1 MMMRRAIFLVLL
13 LGGCEQIDP
22 FTREGAWRPMRANE
36 ANLRVHVAD
45 PAMLERGVDDR
56 RADGAATAA
65 AVHRYRTDRVKPLAA
80 SGVARIQA
88 TGAGGAAPAAAGG
101 GDGGR

>member
-1 MMMRRAIFLVLL
+1 MIRRAVVLLLL
-13 LGGCEQIDP
+13 LGGCQQIDP
-22 FTREGAWRPMRANE
+22 YTRDGAWRPIRANE

-45 PAMLERGVDDR
+45 PAMLERGVDNP
-56 RADGAATAA
+56 RADGAVTAA

-88 TGAGGAAPAAAGG
+88 TGAGGAAASGGG

>member
-1 MMMRRAIFLVLL
+1 MIRRALVLALL

-22 FTREGAWRPMRANE
+22 YAREGVWRPTRANE
-36 ANLRVHVAD
+36 ANLRIHVAD
-45 PAMLERGVDDR
+45 PAMLDRGVDDPR
-56 RADGAATAA
+56 SDGAVTAA

-88 TGAGGAAPAAAGG
+88 TGAGGAAPVGAGG

>member
-1 MMMRRAIFLVLL
+1 MRRAVLLLAL
-13 LGGCEQIDP
+13 LGGCEQMDP
-22 FTREGAWRPMRANE
+22 YTRPGNWRPLRSNE

-56 RADGAATAA
+56 RGDGQVTAA
-65 AVHRYRTDRVKPLAA
+65 ALQRYRTDRVRALPA
-80 SGVARIQA
+80 SGVARVQA
-88 TGAGGAAPAAAGG
+88 TGSAGTPAAANGG

>member
-1 MMMRRAIFLVLL
+1 MMRRAVLMVLL

-22 FTREGAWRPMRANE
+22 FTRPGAWRPGGANE
-36 ANLRVHVAD
+36 ANLRTHVAD
-45 PAMLERGVDDR
+45 PSTLDRGIEDWR
-56 RADGAATAA
+56 SDGAVTAA
-65 AVHRYRTDRVKPLAA
+65 AVQRYRTDRVKPLAA

-88 TGAGGAAPAAAGG
+88 TGAGGAAATGSGG

>member
-1 MMMRRAIFLVLL
+1 MMRRALILVLL

-36 ANLRVHVAD
+36 ANLRIHVAD
-45 PAMLERGVDDR
+45 PAMLDRGVDDR
-56 RADGAATAA
+56 RADGQATAA
-65 AVHRYRTDRVKPLAA
+65 AVQRYRTDRVKPLAA

-88 TGAGGAAPAAAGG
+88 TGAGGAAPPGGG

>member
-1 MMMRRAIFLVLL
+1 MMRRAIVLVLL
-13 LGGCEQIDP
+13 IGGCEQVDP
-22 FTREGAWRPMRANE
+22 YAREGSWRPMRAND

-45 PAMLERGVDDR
+45 PAMLDRGVDDR
-56 RADGAATAA
+56 RADGAVTAA

-88 TGAGGAAPAAAGG
+88 TGSGAAAPAGGG

>member
-1 MMMRRAIFLVLL
+1 MRHAALLLVL

-22 FTREGAWRPMRANE
+22 YTRPGNWRPLGSNE

-45 PAMLERGVDDR
+45 PAMLDRGVDDP
-56 RADGAATAA
+56 RADGHVMAA
-65 AVHRYRTDRVKPLAA
+65 AVHRYRTDRVRVLPV
-80 SGVARIQA
+80 SGVARVQA
-88 TGAGGAAPAAAGG
+88 TGSAGAPNGGMGG

>member
-1 MMMRRAIFLVLL
+1 MRRALMLVLL

-22 FTREGAWRPMRANE
+22 YTREGVWRPLRANE
-36 ANLRVHVAD
+36 ANLRIHVAD
-45 PAMLERGVDDR
+45 PAMLDRGVDDR
-56 RADGAATAA
+56 RADGAVNAA
-65 AVHRYRTDRVKPLAA
+65 AVQRYRTDRVKPLAA

-88 TGAGGAAPAAAGG
+88 TGAGGAAPPAAGG

>member
-1 MMMRRAIFLVLL
+1 MIRRAVVLLLL

-22 FTREGAWRPMRANE
+22 YTRDGAWRPTRANE

-45 PAMLERGVDDR
+45 PAMLERGVGDP
-56 RADGAATAA
+56 RADGAVTAA
-65 AVHRYRTDRVKPLAA
+65 AVHRYRMDRVKPLAA

-88 TGAGGAAPAAAGG
+88 TGAGGAAASGGG

>member
-1 MMMRRAIFLVLL
+1 MMRRALVLVL
-13 LGGCEQIDP
+13 VLGGCQQMDP

-45 PAMLERGVDDR
+45 PAMLDRGIDDP
-56 RADGAATAA
+56 RADGQVTAA
-65 AVHRYRTDRVKPLAA
+65 AVQRYRTDRVKPLAA

-88 TGAGGAAPAAAGG
+88 TGGGAAAPAAGG

>member
-1 MMMRRAIFLVLL
+1 MMRRAVLLVLL

-22 FTREGAWRPMRANE
+22 FTREGAWRPTRANE
-36 ANLRVHVAD
+36 ANLRIHVAD
-45 PAMLERGVDDR
+45 PAMLDRGVDDPR
-56 RADGAATAA
+56 SDGAVTAA

-88 TGAGGAAPAAAGG
+88 TGGGGSAAPASGG

>member
-1 MMMRRAIFLVLL
+1 MMMRRAVFLVLL

-56 RADGAATAA
+56 RADGAVTAA

-88 TGAGGAAPAAAGG
+88 TGSGGAAPASAGG

>member
-1 MMMRRAIFLVLL
+1 MMRRAAFLILL

-22 FTREGAWRPMRANE
+22 FTREGAWRPIRANE

-45 PAMLERGVDDR
+45 PAMLDRGVDDQ
-56 RADGAATAA
+56 RADGAVTAA

-88 TGAGGAAPAAAGG
+88 TGSGGAAAPGSGG

>member
-1 MMMRRAIFLVLL
+1 MIRRAVVLLLL
-13 LGGCEQIDP
+13 LGGCQQIDP
-22 FTREGAWRPMRANE
+22 YTRDGAWRPIRANE

-45 PAMLERGVDDR
+45 PAMLERGVDDP
-56 RADGAATAA
+56 RADGAVMAA

-88 TGAGGAAPAAAGG
+88 TGAGGAAASGGG